1 LLGLLSIMG
10 RLGPLAGW
18 RVPLIFAGP
27 PTHMFFQLRG
37 AYQIGVFSA
46 VWRTMALLIIAFFVL
61 ILFGIILL
69 MLGVTD

>member
-1 LLGLLSIMG
+1 MY
-10 RLGPLAGW
+10 
-18 RVPLIFAGP
+18 
-27 PTHMFFQLRG
+27 FQLRG

-69 MLGVTD
+69 MLGVTA